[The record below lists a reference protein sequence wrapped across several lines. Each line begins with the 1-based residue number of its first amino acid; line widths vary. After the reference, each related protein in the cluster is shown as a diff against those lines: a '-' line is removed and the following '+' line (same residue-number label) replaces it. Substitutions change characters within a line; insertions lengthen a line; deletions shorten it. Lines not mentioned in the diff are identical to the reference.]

1 MKSAIEAAADCAVA
15 ALPLMTV
22 PPFGSSGSSH
32 YRAFLPTPPEIPI
45 IVHSSGSTAYPK
57 PGKHFVDLIQ
67 SSRTKCALYFSP
79 LVKYKLLS
87 KWSNHGHERWMVRL
101 RTSLQPFLVPGSIVS
116 RLDISVP
123 HSVFEYGLRPRF
135 HTMGLTLGLASTICS
150 GSTIVF
156 PLVKQWPPTPNDVIR
171 SLRAGNITT
180 CILVPILL
188 DQLVSTLE
196 DDLNGQ
202 DTFDLLAKLRVLI
215 GVLGSTHISTMKS

>member
-1 MKSAIEAAADCAVA
+1 M
-15 ALPLMTV
+15 
-22 PPFGSSGSSH
+22 
-32 YRAFLPTPPEIPI
+32 
-45 IVHSSGSTAYPK
+45 HSSGSTAYPK

-171 SLRAGNITT
+171 SLRAGNITNLHPRSDSFGPT
-180 CILVPILL
+180 GQYSGRRPEWPGYLRSVSQASSSDRCVRVNAHLYYEELTSIHSRRRPLPR
-188 DQLVSTLE
+188 QLGGPPRIAWCKPQVCLW
-196 DDLNGQ
+196 LQ
-202 DTFDLLAKLRVLI
+202 
-215 GVLGSTHISTMKS
+215 